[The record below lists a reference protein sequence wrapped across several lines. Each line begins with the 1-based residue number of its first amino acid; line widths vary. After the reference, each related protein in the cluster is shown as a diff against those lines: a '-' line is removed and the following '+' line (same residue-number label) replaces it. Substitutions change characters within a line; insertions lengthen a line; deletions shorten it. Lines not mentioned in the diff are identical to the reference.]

1 MGRLVTSVAG
11 RPEIFP
17 VNFAVQQHTIL
28 LRTAE
33 GTKLSSAMTNQQV
46 AFEVD
51 DHSVDEGWSVV
62 VKGRAY
68 VLGSSEL
75 AEAER
80 GQVLSWITTAMDR
93 FIRIVPTEISGR
105 RFRFGASTSSGAS
118 LRDDVPAATEFLL
131 KPSQTGDLHPSPR
144 GVNAI
149 DVKDA
154 EDLSGRGV

>member
-1 MGRLVTSVAG
+1 MTTLDANSVDELTDQDSWNLLDSVALGRLATSVAD

-33 GTKLSSAMTNQQV
+33 GTKLLHAMSNGHV

-51 DHSVDEGWSVV
+51 GYNAEQGWSVV

-68 VLGSSEL
+68 VLGASEL

-80 GQVLSWITTAMDR
+80 GQVLPWTTTFKDR

-105 RFRFGASTSSGAS
+105 RFRFEAKS
-118 LRDDVPAATEFLL
+118 E
-131 KPSQTGDLHPSPR
+131 
-144 GVNAI
+144 
-149 DVKDA
+149 
-154 EDLSGRGV
+154 